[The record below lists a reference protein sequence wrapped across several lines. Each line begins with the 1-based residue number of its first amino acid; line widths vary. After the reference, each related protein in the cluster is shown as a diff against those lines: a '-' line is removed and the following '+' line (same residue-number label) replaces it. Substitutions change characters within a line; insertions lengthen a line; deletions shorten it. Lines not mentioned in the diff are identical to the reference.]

1 MPANMENSAGATGL
15 EKGSFHSNPKERQC
29 QRMFKSVCESLSHVQ
44 LLVNPW
50 TVACQAPLSMEF
62 SRPGFN
68 STWIMNFQMFKLDL
82 EKERYTH
89 LNSEFQRIARRD
101 KKVFL
106 SNQCC
111 TQYVSKFGKF
121 SSGLEKVS
129 FYSNPIKRQC
139 QRILKLPHN
148 CTHLTC

>member
-1 MPANMENSAGATGL
+1 MPEELWTEICDIVQEAVIKTIPKKKKCKKAKWLSEEVLRIAETTR
-15 EKGSFHSNPKERQC
+15 ETKGKR
-29 QRMFKSVCESLSHVQ
+29 
-44 LLVNPW
+44 
-50 TVACQAPLSMEF
+50 
-62 SRPGFN
+62 
-68 STWIMNFQMFKLDL
+68 

-89 LNSEFQRIARRD
+89 LNAQFQRIARRD